1 MAYHFAEPDRLS
13 GRALAIAGILA
24 LHVIAA
30 YLLAMGLVQTVIHDK
45 GKSLSVVFIREP
57 ESPRV
62 PPAPVPKV
70 ELTAPRVPTE
80 RLPLPRLPDP
90 QPEVPAPTAAQ
101 SPSAPTLAV
110 APAALDAIRILGKN
124 QMPDTQ
130 EYYPPAL
137 IREGIGGAAYVRV
150 CVDEAG
156 QRRGDP
162 TIEHS
167 SGNAQLDLG
176 ALNVARHGRYA
187 RAVQGSTPVPYCYRF
202 HIAFGFR

>member
-24 LHVIAA
+24 LHVLAA
-30 YLLAMGLVQTVIHDK
+30 YLVATGLVQTVIHDK
-45 GKSLSVVFIREP
+45 GKSLSVIFIREP
-57 ESPRV
+57 EPPRV

-70 ELTAPRVPTE
+70 ELTATRVPRE

-90 QPEVPAPTAAQ
+90 SRSPGTACCGF
-101 SPSAPTLAV
+101 PSAPTAAV
-110 APAALDAIRILGKN
+110 APAAPDAIRILGKN

-150 CVDEAG
+150 CVDEKG
-156 QRRGDP
+156 LRRGEP
-162 TIEHS
+162 TIEQS

-202 HIAFGFR
+202 HIAFRFR

>member
-1 MAYHFAEPDRLS
+1 MAYHFAEPERLS

-24 LHVIAA
+24 LHVLAA
-30 YLLAMGLVQTVIHDK
+30 YLLATGLVQTVLHDK
-45 GKSLSVVFIREP
+45 GKSLSVIFIREP
-57 ESPRV
+57 EPPRV
-62 PPAPVPKV
+62 PPTPVTKV
-70 ELTAPRVPTE
+70 DFTSTRVPAE
-80 RLPLPRLPDP
+80 RLPVPRLPDP
-90 QPEVPAPTAAQ
+90 PPDVQPSPAAESANAPT
-101 SPSAPTLAV
+101 PAV
-110 APAALDAIRILGKN
+110 APATPDAIRILGKN

-130 EYYPPAL
+130 DYYPPAL

-156 QRRGDP
+156 QRHGDP
-162 TIEHS
+162 TIEQS

-202 HIAFGFR
+202 HIAFRFR

>member
-24 LHVIAA
+24 LHVLAA
-30 YLLAMGLVQTVIHDK
+30 YLLVTGLVQTVIHDK
-45 GKSLSVVFIREP
+45 GKSLSVIFITEP
-57 ESPRV
+57 APPRAPPTPVTKVDFTTTRV
-62 PPAPVPKV
+62 P
-70 ELTAPRVPTE
+70 RE

-90 QPEVPAPTAAQ
+90 EPEVPAPPAAD
-101 SPSAPTLAV
+101 SANAPTAAV
-110 APAALDAIRILGKN
+110 APAAPDAIRILGKN

-150 CVDEAG
+150 CVDEKG
-156 QRRGDP
+156 LRRGEP
-162 TIEHS
+162 TIEQS

-202 HIAFGFR
+202 HIAFRFR